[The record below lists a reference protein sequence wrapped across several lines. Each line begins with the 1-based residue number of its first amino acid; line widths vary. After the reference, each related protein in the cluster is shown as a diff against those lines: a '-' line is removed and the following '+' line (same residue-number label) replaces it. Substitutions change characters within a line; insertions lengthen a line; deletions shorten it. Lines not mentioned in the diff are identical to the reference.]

1 MELFESHL
9 FAPISVLLDA
19 FLRFTY
25 TPTATTN
32 VGKGSLSAAPASP
45 TYRCSLCRAR
55 FARFGGGG
63 YLDIVLPDNK
73 LASFIIKAKV
83 EKCMFCGIF
92 RPQGGRNFG

>member
-1 MELFESHL
+1 MEPFEFHL

-25 TPTATTN
+25 NRTAT
-32 VGKGSLSAAPASP
+32 S
-45 TYRCSLCRAR
+45 
-55 FARFGGGG
+55 FGGGG

-83 EKCMFCGIF
+83 ESKVLSCGLNATL
-92 RPQGGRNFG
+92 RRLP

>member
-1 MELFESHL
+1 MEPFEFHL

-25 TPTATTN
+25 TPTATT
-32 VGKGSLSAAPASP
+32 
-45 TYRCSLCRAR
+45 
-55 FARFGGGG
+55 FGGGG

-83 EKCMFCGIF
+83 EFIKKM
-92 RPQGGRNFG
+92 REDGGVETITHGTTQVHVNDIEQKQSHEELF